1 MLSRRVLRIKVM
13 QALYAFY
20 QSEGDR
26 IDKAEKLMMQNTD
39 KIYDLFIYQLSA
51 LVEIAEIA
59 RKTIETGKQKYFPTD
74 EEKSPNTKFVNNRVL
89 VNIENNTTY
98 RRYFEGL
105 RINWSEEQDLFRKL
119 FNQVRESDEYKE
131 YMASAK
137 DNFEEDRRFV
147 VTLYRDFLAEC
158 PELQQLYEEKNIYWV
173 DDYDIVSYMIIKT
186 LNGLSAK
193 MDAHTPLPDLFL
205 KPGESEEDELED
217 REFMLNL
224 FRKTIIRTDE
234 YDQLIADKAEHWEI
248 ERIALMDTILLRMA
262 LCELISFPSIP
273 VKVTLNEYIEIS
285 KIYSS
290 AKSKVFINGLLDKL
304 IVELKEAK
312 KIKKTGRGLME

>member
-1 MLSRRVLRIKVM
+1 M

-51 LVEIAEIA
+51 LVEIAEVA

-89 VNIENNTTY
+89 VNIENNTIY

-131 YMASAK
+131 YMASTK

-158 PELQQLYEEKNIYWV
+158 PELQQFYEEKNIYWV

-193 MDAHTPLPDLFL
+193 MDAHTPLPELFL

-234 YDQLIADKAEHWEI
+234 YDQLIAAKAEHWEI